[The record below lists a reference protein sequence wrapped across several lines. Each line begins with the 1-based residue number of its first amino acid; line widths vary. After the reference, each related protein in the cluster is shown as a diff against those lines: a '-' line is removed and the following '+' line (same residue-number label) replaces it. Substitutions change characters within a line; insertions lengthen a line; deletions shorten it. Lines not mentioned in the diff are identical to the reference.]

1 MIGKSLHSYKILEK
15 LGVGGQG
22 TVYKATDGKLG
33 RTVVVKV
40 LPPELTAR
48 EANLRRFEREAR
60 LASSL
65 DHPNICTIFDLDEAE
80 GHHFIAMQY
89 VEGKNVRQLVNGHPL
104 ELRTTLL
111 IAIQVTDALAAA
123 HARDIIHRD
132 IKSGNVMVTP
142 SGQVKILDFGLAKL
156 LDDTDDS
163 SKSTIHRTDLTEVG
177 VPYGTATYA
186 APEQARGDRVD
197 KRADI
202 FSTGVL
208 LYEMLTGTWPFRGKT
223 TIDVRHAVLHD
234 APVPVAELR
243 KEPIP
248 ARLQQIL
255 DHCIEKEP
263 RDRYQ
268 KMEELRDD
276 LRSVLQEVSGA
287 GTTGDAFTSV
297 IPEPARHLAGAS
309 PVSRAMRWLKGR
321 AKPDSTSAPGLMTP
335 TKPTIHETPFI
346 TVADPEKKS
355 LAILCFRNLSND
367 PASSFYEFSLA
378 DAVITELA
386 RVRSLVVR
394 PSSVIA
400 KYQGQQLDPRDI
412 GQELR
417 VSAVLAAGFIHA
429 GGRFRVTAQL
439 LDVAS
444 GDILWSDRIDTS
456 TEDIIAVQD
465 EIAQK
470 IVEGLRLELS
480 PAEQDSIAKP
490 ATQNAAA
497 YEQYLRGRDLFAR
510 FIFRTIAPEDCDA
523 AIEHFQRAIE
533 LDPNFAL
540 ALDGLGAS
548 YVNRVFKGFGG
559 AEDYERA
566 EVAFAKALSID
577 PKLVEARMLMVFV
590 YLWRGEKQKAREEVA
605 RARREY
611 PDEPV
616 VHFVKAT
623 LHRLDGEYG
632 RALRSYDRL
641 MRLDPAAHVVASYNR
656 ALVYMYMGNFEE
668 VAKQLDQAGDPDNPL
683 VKTFR
688 ALSLYYTGQTDAAVD
703 LMQGNV
709 AGHPNMHGIRP
720 FMAMFLSAQGK
731 HEEALAQLNSSVI
744 RNAEVDPDIAYS
756 VASVY
761 ALEGMR
767 AEAFEWL
774 GRAISLGNEN
784 LLCFENDP
792 NWATLRSDEQFQNL
806 MTKVRDSH
814 ATQETKPAQ
823 SD

>member
-1 MIGKSLHSYKILEK
+1 MIGKSLRNYKILEK

-40 LPPELTAR
+40 LPQELTAR

-89 VEGKNVRQLVNGHPL
+89 VEGRNVRQLVNGHPL
-104 ELRTTLL
+104 ELKSTLL
-111 IAIQVTDALAAA
+111 IAIQVADALAAA
-123 HARDIIHRD
+123 HSRDIIHRD

-163 SKSTIHRTDLTEVG
+163 SRSTIHRTDLTEIG

-234 APVPVAELR
+234 APVPVTDLR

-248 ARLQQIL
+248 PRLQQIL
-255 DHCIEKEP
+255 DRCLAKEP

-268 KMEELRDD
+268 KMDELRDD
-276 LRSVLQEVSGA
+276 LRTVLRELSA
-287 GTTGDAFTSV
+287 GETGQPYTSV
-297 IPEPARHLAGAS
+297 VPEPAKHLSGS
-309 PVSRAMRWLKGR
+309 STMSRAMRWLKGR
-321 AKPDSTSAPGLMTP
+321 GKSESTSAPGLATP
-335 TKPTIHETPFI
+335 TKPTIHETPFTTI
-346 TVADPEKKS
+346 ADPEKKS

-400 KYQGQQLDPRDI
+400 KYQNQQMDPREI
-412 GQELR
+412 GQELH
-417 VSAVLAAGFIHA
+417 VNAVLAAGFIHA

-444 GDILWSDRIDTS
+444 GDLLWSDRIDTS

-465 EIAQK
+465 EIAQR

-480 PAEQDSIAKP
+480 PAEQDGIAKP
-490 ATQNAAA
+490 STQNAAA

-510 FIFRTIAPEDCDA
+510 FIFRTIAQEDCDA

-566 EVAFAKALSID
+566 DVAFEKALAID
-577 PKLVEARMLMVFV
+577 PKMVEARMLRVFI

-605 RARREY
+605 QARREA

-668 VAKQLDQAGDPDNPL
+668 VSRQLDHAGDPDNPL

-688 ALSLYYTGQTDAAVD
+688 ALSLYYTGQTDAAAN
-703 LMQGNV
+703 LMQQVV
-709 AGHPNMHGIRP
+709 AQHANMHGVRP

-731 HEEALAQLNSSVI
+731 HDEALAQLNDNVI
-744 RNAEVDPDIAYS
+744 RNAEVDPDIAYL
-756 VASVY
+756 VGSVY
-761 ALEGMR
+761 ALEGNR
-767 AEAFEWL
+767 EEALAWL
-774 GRAISLGNEN
+774 VRAIALGNEN
-784 LLCFENDP
+784 VNCFESDP
-792 NWATLRSDEQFQNL
+792 NWTSLRSDAEFQKL
-806 MTKVRDSH
+806 MAGVRAAH
-814 ATQETKPAQ
+814 QEHSGKASPA
-823 SD
+823 S